1 MLLAGDEIGRTQ
13 RGNNNGYCQDNQ
25 ISWMDWSLDPRR
37 EGLLE
42 HYRQPNFSASQIW
55 DSDRGA
61 VEELGQGLPG
71 FYDFISNVEAKN
83 VG

>member
-1 MLLAGDEIGRTQ
+1 
-13 RGNNNGYCQDNQ
+13 
-25 ISWMDWSLDPRR
+25 MDWSLDPRR

-55 DSDRGA
+55 DLDCGA

-71 FYDFISNVEAKN
+71 FYDFISKGEV
-83 VG
+83 